1 MPSATTVEI
10 QAVRRFNRLYTR
22 ELGLLG
28 AHHLESHYGL
38 TEIRV
43 IYELA
48 HREAPTAADLATALG
63 LDRGQLSRLLAKLTQ
78 QGMVIRT
85 RHPDDKR
92 RTPLALTDAGRR
104 LCAELDGRADQ
115 NVAEVLEGLPH
126 ASRRALVR
134 AAEALGPV
142 EAQAPP
148 EVILRDPRPGD
159 FGWIIHRH
167 GVLYG
172 LERGWDERFEG
183 FVAEVISKYAI
194 HHDPAKEK
202 YWIAERGGQI
212 IGSVYVVENVPGVAQ
227 LRCLLVEP
235 SARGLGIGQRL
246 VRECIAFARGV
257 GYKTMILWTHDVL
270 VSAQRIYA
278 AEGFKLIE
286 EKPHAEFGEGLVG
299 QTWELTL

>member
-1 MPSATTVEI
+1 MTNPPPSHVA
-10 QAVRRFNRLYTR
+10 AVRRFNRLYTR

-28 AHHLESHYGL
+28 GHHLDSPYGL

-43 IYELA
+43 LWELA
-48 HREAPTAADLATALG
+48 HRAAPTASELADDLG
-63 LDRGQLSRLLAKLTQ
+63 IDRGQLSRLLAKLTKE
-78 QGMVIRT
+78 GLVKRT
-85 RHPDDKR
+85 PNADDKR
-92 RTPLALTDAGRR
+92 RGHLELTPEGKQTF
-104 LCAELDGRADQ
+104 AELNTRADQ
-115 NVAEVLEGLPH
+115 NVEAVLAALP
-126 ASRRALVR
+126 SRTRHALVQ
-134 AAEALGPV
+134 AATALTG
-142 EAQAPP
+142 APEPQP

-167 GVLYG
+167 GVLYA

-183 FVAEVISKYAI
+183 FVAEVIAKYAI

-202 YWIAERGGQI
+202 YWVAERGGQI
-212 IGSVYVVENVPGVAQ
+212 VGSVYVVENAPGVAQ

-235 SARGLGIGQRL
+235 SARGLGLGQRL
-246 VRECIAFARGV
+246 VRECIALARSA

-286 EKPHAEFGEGLVG
+286 EKPHTEFGEGLVG
-299 QTWELTL
+299 QTWELKL